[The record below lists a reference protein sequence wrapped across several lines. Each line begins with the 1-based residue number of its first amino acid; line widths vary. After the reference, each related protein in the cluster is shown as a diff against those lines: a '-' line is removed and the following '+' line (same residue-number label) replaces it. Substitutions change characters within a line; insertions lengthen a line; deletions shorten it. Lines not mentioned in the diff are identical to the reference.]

1 MASKFHIAFQISYV
15 AHCTLNTDYIIYIS
29 YSNCSSAWFLE
40 PNKFRPISKEYTE
53 SKDYTEQEKV
63 ETTKEAGLY
72 NG

>member
-15 AHCTLNTDYIIYIS
+15 AQCTLDTDYIIYIS
-29 YSNCSSAWFLE
+29 YSNCSSEWFLE
-40 PNKFRPISKEYTE
+40 PNKFRPISKE
-53 SKDYTEQEKV
+53 YTEQEKV